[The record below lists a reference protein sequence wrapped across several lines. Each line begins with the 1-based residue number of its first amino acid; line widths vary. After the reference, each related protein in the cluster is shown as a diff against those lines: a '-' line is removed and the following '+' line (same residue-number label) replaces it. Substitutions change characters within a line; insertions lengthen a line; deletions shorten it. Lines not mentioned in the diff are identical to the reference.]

1 MSHNNPHLDRSSLA
15 RLGAELQAAHH
26 RSAKEPL
33 TDRQTELLL
42 EWAIREAIEAAHQE
56 TRRTSS
62 SVGELERGSP
72 EPLQLAILP
81 QPIATAP
88 RSNDDANA
96 IVLLLYAP
104 HQGGWHTGS
113 WSGRR
118 WRASF
123 DIDVELQ
130 PTHWLPPLPDPSSP

>member
-1 MSHNNPHLDRSSLA
+1 MSYDHPHLDRSSLA

-26 RSAKEPL
+26 RSEKEPL
-33 TDRQTELLL
+33 TDRQMELLL

-56 TRRTSS
+56 ARTASGS
-62 SVGELERGSP
+62 ADEVERGPP
-72 EPLQLAILP
+72 EPLQLGILP

-88 RSNDDANA
+88 RSDDAANA

-113 WSGRR
+113 WFGRR

-130 PTHWLPPLPDPSSP
+130 PTHWLPPLPDPGSP